1 MATIADNGVCE
12 GLVNLVRRVSS
23 DDSVKNAVG
32 LRFMLQLHS
41 FFAFHTDMVC
51 DYGMHMVHISFCVCV
66 FLGLSGFANIRI
78 YQPRATV

>member
-41 FFAFHTDMVC
+41 FFCLPYWHGLWLRNAHGT
-51 DYGMHMVHISFCVCV
+51 YLSVCV